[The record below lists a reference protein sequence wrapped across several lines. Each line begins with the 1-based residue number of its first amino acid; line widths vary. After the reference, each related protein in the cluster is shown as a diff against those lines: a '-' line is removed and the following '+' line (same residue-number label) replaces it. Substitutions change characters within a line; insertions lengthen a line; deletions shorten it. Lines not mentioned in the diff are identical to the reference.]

1 MDTFEIRSILG
12 LLLAGGYLTYC
23 RGASK
28 DYVRATLN
36 AGVGH
41 RDFLEEKVA
50 EIRQFVPTKA
60 EIKPYLTPIRESGK
74 RTTVLRFRFS
84 SNALRPIYNLL
95 YPCREREITR
105 AVLELLGGRAAA
117 WLWAEG
123 ARLSP
128 DGSAVLSHVGTLQ
141 EEAQLIRGW
150 LQLLTGVD
158 AAISQ
163 GGGSA
168 RPRLYFSADDTRRL
182 QTALLPYAP
191 NSRRRLFEEG

>member
-36 AGVGH
+36 AGLGH
-41 RDFLEEKVA
+41 RDFLEEKVT

-60 EIKPYLTPIRESGK
+60 EIKPYQTPIRDSGK

-95 YPCREREITR
+95 YPYQEREITR

-123 ARLSP
+123 ARLLS
-128 DGSAVLSHVGTLQ
+128 DGSAVLSHVGSLQ
-141 EEAQLIRGW
+141 EEAQLVRGW
-150 LQLLTGVD
+150 LQLLTGAESTVNK
-158 AAISQ
+158 
-163 GGGSA
+163 GPGSA
-168 RPRLYFSADDTRRL
+168 RPRLHFGADDTRRL
-182 QTALLPYAP
+182 QGALRPYAP
-191 NSRRRLFEEG
+191 ASRHHLFGEG